1 MNIIYIFDQ
10 GLAGLGGKS
19 NPMAP
24 LAASRGGIGSALM
37 LENHLKNINASA
49 LATLY
54 CGVEYYLRNKEEV
67 VKKMVAMVKKLNP
80 DYVICGPCFD
90 FAIYALMSCEIAL
103 AIKNQTNIKVV
114 AMMAKENQDL
124 IREYANKI
132 PILKMPKKGE
142 VGLDDSFSNLVKY
155 MNASFNTDPN
165 LDRLQK
171 ELLY

>member
-1 MNIIYIFDQ
+1 MKVVYIFDQ

-37 LENHLKNINASA
+37 LEKHLNSIDA
-49 LATLY
+49 LAMATLY
-54 CGVEYYLRNKEEV
+54 CGSEYYLANKEEV

-90 FAIYALMSCEIAL
+90 FEVYALMSCEIAL
-103 AIKNQTNIKVV
+103 AIQSQTDIKVV
-114 AMMAKENQDL
+114 AMMAKENNEL
-124 IREYANKI
+124 ISKYANI
-132 PILKMPKKGE
+132 VPILKMPKKGGI
-142 VGLDDSFSNLVKY
+142 GLDDSFSNLAKY
-155 MNASFNTDPN
+155 LKASFNTDSN
-165 LDRLQK
+165 LDELKK